1 MFLSKASVEWFRKS
15 MEELR
20 QGGEIRN
27 FCRTFLVGSMVY
39 ILQRRGNAHGRFLEL
54 YEYGNGGRQTFVIL
68 LEGRDGCN

>member
-1 MFLSKASVEWFRKS
+1 

-20 QGGEIRN
+20 QGGEIQY
-27 FCRTFLVGSMVY
+27 FCRTFQVGSMVY